1 MSNANSGKTNWDLSG
16 HFNWELVARGEE
28 GCSLLPVA
36 FNLKRLLRLSNEYS
50 ALMMMIIAPNSRA
63 HKGKKERG
71 DVKEEYEG
79 VCGEEERNA
88 DYGGIWYERFKYV
101 DH

>member
-1 MSNANSGKTNWDLSG
+1 M
-16 HFNWELVARGEE
+16 
-28 GCSLLPVA
+28 PVA

-88 DYGGIWYERFKYV
+88 DYGGMVQPSQQHVAPCVKVVE
-101 DH
+101 